1 MQEGTP
7 SRIYSS
13 IFVGSS
19 QTLDSISKPFP
30 TNRGSYK
37 FRSEYSVLLLSTTYE
52 WNPKTL
58 ALGSANSCY
67 LRGPRAGHSIL
78 SRIISDLYNLN
89 HRGQLHLPLN
99 SWLRPS
105 LWMNQWWCSGGVNS
119 AFYEARHNMLTLW
132 KARVYHVR
140 PVRTAIY
147 NTFTTPSRIV
157 PRNAVHS
164 SSSPP
169 THANPVFR
177 FGFDSVHGGLVKR
190 RNSYVYAG
198 CFDVSYAQKDAC
210 RTLFRK
216 QIVLVQNFVLLLN
229 SE

>member
-1 MQEGTP
+1 MNEIQK
-7 SRIYSS
+7 RWH
-13 IFVGSS
+13 
-19 QTLDSISKPFP
+19 LDQ
-30 TNRGSYK
+30 R
-37 FRSEYSVLLLSTTYE
+37 
-52 WNPKTL
+52 TL
-58 ALGSANSCY
+58 AVCY
-67 LRGPRAGHSIL
+67 LRVPRLAIQSSPGL
-78 SRIISDLYNLN
+78 SETSNLN

-105 LWMNQWWCSGGVNS
+105 LWMNQWCSGGVNS

-157 PRNAVHS
+157 PWNAVHS

-177 FGFDSVHGGLVKR
+177 FGFDPVHGGLVKR

-198 CFDVSYAQKDAC
+198 CFDLSYARVDAC
-210 RTLFRK
+210 KTLFRK
-216 QIVLVQNFVLLLN
+216 LNCVSTVLCFMISKWSMFCKLMIW
-229 SE
+229 